1 MSRSDYPENVSK
13 NQYNGDYEYE
23 YAPLT
28 RSPSPASGS
37 SSPPL
42 LSKEGRGSAAPLYP
56 KYDERGRNSPP
67 LIPEEIRKRASPM
80 QKSFEEKRASPKPTL
95 LSEEVLREA
104 ANQMHDMDR
113 SRSRERTVMPQDNRL
128 TQLKKQDATVTPQDN
143 RYAAPKASGH
153 IPRQDT
159 TVVPQDNRFAASKV
173 SENYDQ
179 GVDYS
184 PIKKPSDYQDKR
196 IKRPSQ
202 DSNISSY
209 KAAMDQSGSDQ
220 YQGDDWKV
228 VVPNPTQRTD
238 DDDDD
243 LISRQKLAEV
253 CHCQLPLI
261 YGFYTCLIFYVC
273 RKL

>member
-1 MSRSDYPENVSK
+1 
-13 NQYNGDYEYE
+13 
-23 YAPLT
+23 
-28 RSPSPASGS
+28 
-37 SSPPL
+37 
-42 LSKEGRGSAAPLYP
+42 
-56 KYDERGRNSPP
+56 
-67 LIPEEIRKRASPM
+67 
-80 QKSFEEKRASPKPTL
+80 
-95 LSEEVLREA
+95 
-104 ANQMHDMDR
+104 
-113 SRSRERTVMPQDNRL
+113 MPQDNRL

-253 CHCQLPLI
+253 CHCHLPIDLWILHLPDILCLQEVVKVEFDIVFAACACGLI
-261 YGFYTCLIFYVC
+261 VRFLGAASERSCEIENFRWL
-273 RKL
+273 